1 MTATPFRLLKAL
13 LLLAPALAIAAPP
26 VTIAAAWAR
35 ATPPGVTTAAAYLT
49 VTNDGAA
56 DRLLGASSPAAR
68 QVLLHAEVDEHGMQH
83 MRQLE
88 SVEVPAHG
96 SVELAPGR
104 MHLMLVDIVAPLTPD
119 TTIRMTLR
127 FEKAGDLTID
137 VPVRDGRLPP
147 EHHHH

>member
-1 MTATPFRLLKAL
+1 MTTAPLRVLTAL
-13 LLLAPALAIAAPP
+13 LLLAPALGFAGPA
-26 VTIAAAWAR
+26 VTITAAWAR

-49 VTNDGAA
+49 VTNEGAA

-68 QVLLHAEVDEHGMQH
+68 QLVLHAEVEEHETQN

-96 SVELAPGR
+96 SVDFAPGR
-104 MHLMLVDIVAPLTPD
+104 MHLMLVGLAAPLAPD
-119 TTIRMTLR
+119 TTIKLTLR
-127 FEKAGDLTID
+127 FEKAGDITID
-137 VPVRDGRLPP
+137 VPVRDGRIPT

>member
-1 MTATPFRLLKAL
+1 MITARLRLPTAL
-13 LLLAPALAIAAPP
+13 LLLAPALGFAAPP
-26 VTIAAAWAR
+26 VTITAAWAR
-35 ATPPGVTTAAAYLT
+35 ATPPGVTTGAAYLT
-49 VTNDGAA
+49 VTNEGAT

-68 QVLLHAEVDEHGMQH
+68 QVLLHAEVEEHGMQH

-96 SVELAPGR
+96 NVEFAPGR
-104 MHLMLVDIVAPLTPD
+104 MHLMLVDIAAPLKPD
-119 TTIRMTLR
+119 ATIKMTLR
-127 FEKAGDLTID
+127 FEKAGDVTID

>member
-1 MTATPFRLLKAL
+1 MTTFSPRLLKAL
-13 LLLAPALAIAAPP
+13 LLLAPAPGLAAPP
-26 VTIAAAWAR
+26 VTVTAAWAR

-49 VTNDGAA
+49 VTNEGPA

-68 QVLLHAEVDEHGMQH
+68 QLLLHLEIEEHETQQ

-104 MHLMLVDIVAPLTPD
+104 MHLMLVGLVAALKPD
-119 TTIRMTLR
+119 ETIKMTLR
-127 FEKAGDLTID
+127 FEHAGDITID
-137 VPVRDGRLPP
+137 VPVRDGRLAP
-147 EHHHH
+147 EHRHH

>member
-1 MTATPFRLLKAL
+1 MTPAPLRLLTAL
-13 LLLAPALAIAAPP
+13 LLFAPALAFAAPP
-26 VTIAAAWAR
+26 LAITAAWAR

-68 QVLLHAEVDEHGMQH
+68 QVLLHAEVEEHGMQH

-88 SVEVPAHG
+88 GVEVPAHG
-96 SVELAPGR
+96 KVELTPGQ
-104 MHLMLVDIVAPLTPD
+104 MHLMLVDIAAPLKPD
-119 TTIRMTLR
+119 TTIKMTLR

-137 VPVRDGRLPP
+137 VPVRDGRLEP

>member
-1 MTATPFRLLKAL
+1 MTTAPLRLLAAL
-13 LLLAPALAIAAPP
+13 LLLAPALGFAASP

-68 QVLLHAEVDEHGMQH
+68 QVLLHAETEEHGVQH

-88 SVEVPAHG
+88 SLEVPAHG
-96 SVELAPGR
+96 DVALAPGQ
-104 MHLMLVDIVAPLTPD
+104 MHLMLIGIAAPLKPD
-119 TTIRMTLR
+119 ATIKMTLH

-137 VPVRDGRLPP
+137 VPVRDGRLEP
-147 EHHHH
+147 EHSHH

>member
-1 MTATPFRLLKAL
+1 MTTTPLRLLKAL
-13 LLLAPALAIAAPP
+13 LLLAPALGFAGPP
-26 VTIAAAWAR
+26 VTITAAWAR

-68 QVLLHAEVDEHGMQH
+68 QVLLHAEVEEHGMQH

-88 SVEVPAHG
+88 NVEVPAH
-96 SVELAPGR
+96 SNVELAPGR
-104 MHLMLVDIVAPLTPD
+104 MHLMLVDIAAPLTPD
-119 TTIRMTLR
+119 ATIKLTLR

>member
-1 MTATPFRLLKAL
+1 MTDVHLRLLTAL
-13 LLLAPALAIAAPP
+13 LLLAPALGCAAPP
-26 VTIAAAWAR
+26 LMITAAWAR

-68 QVLLHAEVDEHGMQH
+68 QVLLHAEVEEHGMQH

-88 SVEVPAHG
+88 GLEVPAHG

-104 MHLMLVDIVAPLTPD
+104 FHLMLIDIAGPLKPGEQ
-119 TTIRMTLR
+119 IALTLH
-127 FEKAGDLTID
+127 FENAGDVTID
-137 VPVRDGRLPP
+137 LPVRDGRIEP